1 LRILV
6 IDDEEPMRL
15 MLRRSLTKAG
25 YETFE
30 AANGKEALSLQEKNP
45 ADLIITDIIMPEM
58 EGIDTIMTFRENYPK
73 VKIIAISGGGQ
84 IGSDEYLDLADKLGA
99 DWTFAKPFSINRLMS
114 AVEELLG
121 PGKNRQV

>member
-25 YETFE
+25 DEAIE

-58 EGIDTIMTFRENYPK
+58 EGIDTIMAFRENYPR

-99 DWTFAKPFSINRLMS
+99 DWTFAKPFSLNRLMS
-114 AVEELLG
+114 AVKELLG
-121 PGKNRQV
+121 PGNCR